1 MNYEETLD
9 WLFTQTTVFE
19 REGATAYKPG
29 LHTITELCRQMGIP
43 YRQLRTVHIAGT
55 NGKGSTSSLLAAIFQ
70 SAGLKT
76 GLFTSPHISDFRE
89 RIRVDGEMIPREEVV
104 NFVERYQREVT
115 GLTPSFFEL
124 TTAMGFDWFIRRG
137 VDIAVIEVGLGGRL
151 DSTNII
157 TPEVSVI
164 TNISLDHTALL
175 GNTLAE
181 VAAEKAGIIKP
192 GVPVVIGEADDD
204 EVRKVFEDFARRN
217 GSPISFAAPLQGE
230 KCPSGGWNFPAE
242 GIHLELDGD
251 FQLKN
256 MATVMETM
264 RHFPEIP
271 SAAISAGAANVCAL
285 TGLRGRMSR
294 TLLPDGRTLI
304 FDTGHNPGAW
314 VYTSRFIAE
323 TPDLTAIIGFAA
335 DKDVD
340 AILRLLPSDGRYIF
354 TAPDTPR
361 ALPADEL
368 QRKAAAIGLR
378 GLKAETPAEA
388 IHMAATGEIL
398 LAGSNYFGEV
408 GVNFPESSTRE
419 QSSAE

>member
-1 MNYEETLD
+1 MNYEETLE
-9 WLFTQTTVFE
+9 WLFTQTSVFE

-29 LHTITELCRQMGIP
+29 LQTITSLCEQMKIP
-43 YRQLRTVHIAGT
+43 YKELRTVHVAGT

-70 SAGLKT
+70 SAGLRT

-89 RIRVDGEMIPREEVV
+89 RIRVNGEMIPRDEVV
-104 NFVERYQREVT
+104 SFVERYQLEVR

-124 TTAMGFDWFIRRG
+124 TTAMGFDWFARQG

-181 VAAEKAGIIKP
+181 VATEKAGIIKP
-192 GVPVVIGEADDD
+192 GVPVVIGEAEQA
-204 EVRKVFEDFARRN
+204 EVREVFEAAVRKN
-217 GSPISFAAPLQGE
+217 GSTISFARPLQGV
-230 KCPSGGWNFPAE
+230 KSPSGGWDFPDE
-242 GIHLELDGD
+242 GIHLELDGE
-251 FQLKN
+251 FQLRN
-256 MATVMETM
+256 MATVLDVM
-264 RHFPEIP
+264 RYFPEI
-271 SAAISAGAANVCAL
+271 SREAIAAGAANVCTL

-294 TLLPDGRTLI
+294 TQLPDGRTLI

-323 TPDLTAIIGFAA
+323 TPDLTAVIGFAA

-340 AILRLLPSDGRYIF
+340 AILRMLPVEGHYIF
-354 TAPDTPR
+354 TAPATPR
-361 ALPADEL
+361 ALPAEEL
-368 QRKAAAIGLR
+368 QRKAAAVGLE
-378 GLKAETPAEA
+378 GPIAETPAEA
-388 IHMAATGEIL
+388 IHMAATGAIL
-398 LAGSNYFGEV
+398 LAGSNYFGQ
-408 GVNFPESSTRE
+408 NFPESSTKER
-419 QSSAE
+419 SSAE

>member
-1 MNYEETLD
+1 MNYEETLN
-9 WLFTQTTVFE
+9 WLYTQTSVFE

-29 LHTITELCRQMGIP
+29 LQTITELCVRMGIP
-43 YRQLRTVHIAGT
+43 YGKLRTIHIAGT

-89 RIRVDGEMIPREEVV
+89 RIRVNGEMIPREEVV
-104 NFVERYQREVT
+104 GFVERYQREVT

-124 TTAMGFDWFIRRG
+124 TTAMGFDWFARQG

-164 TNISLDHTALL
+164 TNISPDHTALL
-175 GNTLAE
+175 GDTLAE
-181 VAAEKAGIIKP
+181 IAAEKAGIIKP
-192 GVPVVIGEADDD
+192 GVPVVIGEADSH
-204 EVRKVFEDFARRN
+204 EVREVFEDIAQRK
-217 GSPISFAAPLQGE
+217 GSPITFAAPLEG
-230 KCPSGGWNFPAE
+230 KKSASGGWDFPSL
-242 GIHLELDGD
+242 GLHLELDGE

-256 MATVMETM
+256 MATVM
-264 RHFPEIP
+264 
-271 SAAISAGAANVCAL
+271 AALRYYPDITEEAIAAGAANVCSL

-294 TLLPDGRTLI
+294 TMLPDGRLLI

-314 VYTSRFIAE
+314 VYTARFIAE

-340 AILRLLPSDGRYIF
+340 AILRLLPRSARYIF

-368 QRKAAAIGLR
+368 QRKAASIGLR
-378 GLKAETPAEA
+378 GPKAETPAEA